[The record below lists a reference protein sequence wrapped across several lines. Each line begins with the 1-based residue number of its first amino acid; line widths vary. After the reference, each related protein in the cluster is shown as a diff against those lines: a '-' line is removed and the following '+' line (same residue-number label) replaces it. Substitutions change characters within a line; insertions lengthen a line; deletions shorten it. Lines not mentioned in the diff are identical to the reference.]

1 MTYIPAS
8 RPLLRRGAHPTR
20 CILDGCRTRN
30 SGQPARVRESPRGA
44 LDMIEVRDL
53 TKRFGTTQ
61 AVDGVS
67 FDMNR
72 GEILGFL
79 GPNGA
84 GKTTTMRVLTCFLP
98 PTSGSVQ
105 VDGLDVTTHSLEVR
119 RRIGYLPESAPIY
132 ADMNVM
138 DYLFFIAEMR
148 QVPAAERRARVR
160 YAVDV
165 CKLGDVLHKNVG
177 QLSSGY
183 RQRTGLAQAI
193 LHDPPILVLD
203 EPTRGLDP
211 NQIVEIRSLIRE
223 LGRQK
228 TVVFSTHILQE
239 VEAMC
244 DRVLIISRGKKV
256 FDGSKQEMSYGLTGK
271 ERVSLELR
279 ASGDP
284 TPALRAVRGVESVVV
299 VSRDG
304 SGLLRLQLD
313 AARGTDIREQVF
325 ATVVQQG
332 WTLLEMRRDTASFED
347 VFRELTTSEPAAA
360 GGGAGR

>member
-1 MTYIPAS
+1 
-8 RPLLRRGAHPTR
+8 
-20 CILDGCRTRN
+20 
-30 SGQPARVRESPRGA
+30 
-44 LDMIEVRDL
+44 MIEVRDL
-53 TKRFGTTQ
+53 VKRFGATQ

-67 FDMNR
+67 FDMKR

-84 GKTTTMRVLTCFLP
+84 GKTTTMRVLTCYLP
-98 PTSGSVQ
+98 PTSGSVH

-119 RRIGYLPESAPIY
+119 QRIGYLPESAPIY
-132 ADMNVM
+132 SDMNVL
-138 DYLFFIAEMR
+138 DYLLFIAEMR
-148 QVPAAERRARVR
+148 RVPAADRRSRVR

-193 LHDPPILVLD
+193 VHDPQILVLD

-223 LGRQK
+223 LGREK

-244 DRVLIISRGKKV
+244 DRVLIISHGKKV
-256 FDGSKQEMSYGLTGK
+256 FDGSKVELSYGLTGK
-271 ERVSLELR
+271 ERISLELR
-279 ASGDP
+279 AASDP
-284 TPALRAVRGVESVVV
+284 VPALRAVAGVESVVV
-299 VSRDG
+299 ASREP
-304 SGLLRLQLD
+304 SGLVRLSLD
-313 AARGTDIREQVF
+313 AARGTDVRAAVF
-325 ATVVQQG
+325 ATVVQNG

-347 VFRELTTSEPAAA
+347 VFRELTTTSAPGTITEVVS
-360 GGGAGR
+360 